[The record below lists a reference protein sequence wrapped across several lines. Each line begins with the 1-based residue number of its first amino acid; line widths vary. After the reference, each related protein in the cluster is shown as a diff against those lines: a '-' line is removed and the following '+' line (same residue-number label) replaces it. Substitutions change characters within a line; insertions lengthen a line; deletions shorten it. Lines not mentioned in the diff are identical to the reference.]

1 MSRLTAEL
9 LGLRVRSRSPWR
21 DRFAVV
27 SDRLV
32 EEYGVPTLGNFRNP
46 VKEIFYILLS
56 AKTADAQYRVTHRR
70 LLERFPTLTNL
81 AKARIP
87 SVKKCIE
94 TGGLAATRAKHIIRL
109 AKMLIAAGGKN
120 PARFLRS
127 LDSRAAFEF
136 LLSLP
141 GVGPKS
147 AFCVMMYSLDWD
159 VFPMDANVQRIAAR
173 MGAIP
178 YGLNHVEGQRELA
191 RLTPDGRSREL
202 HIVLVVHGRVTC
214 VPRNPKC
221 ERCPVIDLCAFGK
234 KRKRTGKLSS
244 VI

>member
-1 MSRLTAEL
+1 LSRLTAEL

-21 DRFAVV
+21 ERFAVV

-32 EEYGVPTLGNFRNP
+32 AEYGVPTLGNFRNP

-70 LLERFPTLTNL
+70 LLEKFPTLADL
-81 AKARIP
+81 AKARVP

-94 TGGLAATRAKHIIRL
+94 SGGLAATRAKQIIRL
-109 AKMLIAAGGKN
+109 AKILRGAGGKN
-120 PARFLRS
+120 PAKYLRS
-127 LDSRAAFEF
+127 LDDRAAFEF

-147 AFCVMMYSLDWD
+147 AFCVMMYSLDRD
-159 VFPMDANVQRIAAR
+159 VFPMDANVQRIAER
-173 MGAIP
+173 MGAIR

-191 RLTPDGRSREL
+191 RLAPDGRSREL
-202 HIVLVVHGRVTC
+202 HIVMVVHGRVTC
-214 VPRNPKC
+214 LPRNPKC
-221 ERCPVIDLCAFGK
+221 ERCPIVDLCAFG
-234 KRKRTGKLSS
+234 RKRMKSGKLPSE
-244 VI
+244 I